1 MENKKPDNIVYTDEK
16 GYNASFLPYA
26 TSVGAPIVQEPVKVN
41 EFATKVAD

>member
-26 TSVGAPIVQEPVKVN
+26 TSVGAPIIKVDVPI
-41 EFATKVAD
+41 ERPLFSEIP